1 MHFRGVWDGVQEQF
15 DDLLEHGGVHVVFDE
30 FAFAFRNDQARG
42 PQHRQMPRDGRP
54 AAVEGVGDVAG
65 RASSF
70 PEQAQDA
77 PAGGI
82 GERAERPIRCHD
94 VGMIS

>member
-1 MHFRGVWDGVQEQF
+1 MT
-15 DDLLEHGGVHVVFDE
+15 
-30 FAFAFRNDQARG
+30 
-42 PQHRQMPRDGRP
+42 RDGRP

-77 PAGGI
+77 PARGI

-94 VGMIS
+94 VGMISQSANRCQVVYSPTGSSPYGPKQREDLDRHPREW